1 MSSASAPATARPPQA
16 EAVQAAGALVWK
28 MVDGKARVLL
38 VHRTQH
44 KDVSLPKGKVD
55 PGETLPHTAVREIAE
70 ETGFAVVLGA
80 PLGTVEY
87 RLPNGR
93 DKVVHYWS
101 AEVDA
106 GHAERHSY
114 EANGEIRA
122 LEWVPL
128 AKAAKHL
135 TYEHDAEIV
144 ERFAA
149 QLDAGLARTFAL
161 IVLRHGKAMP
171 HERWDGPDHTRPLL
185 HLGLEQS
192 QSVAGGI
199 AAYGP
204 TVLVSSPAAR
214 CVATIAPTAAATALA
229 VKHATSISQDAYASD
244 GERVRRQVAKRL
256 GRQQTT
262 VLCSHG
268 PVIPQIL
275 SAAAE
280 LAGVGVSAQLRRG
293 AALSTGEF
301 TVMHFARES
310 EHPRLVAI
318 ETHAPAVAG

>member
-1 MSSASAPATARPPQA
+1 MTPASVSTRPDV
-16 EAVQAAGALVWK
+16 VQAAGAVVWK
-28 MVDGKARVLL
+28 MVDGKARILL

-70 ETGFAVVLGA
+70 ETGFDVILGA

-87 RLPNGR
+87 PLPNGR

-128 AKAAKHL
+128 AKAAKRL
-135 TYEHDAEIV
+135 TYAHDADVV

-149 QLDAGLARTFAL
+149 QMDAEHARTFAL

-171 HERWDGPDHTRPLL
+171 HEQWDGPDHTRPLL
-185 HLGLEQS
+185 HRGLEQS
-192 QSVAGGI
+192 RSVAGGI
-199 AAYGP
+199 AAFGP
-204 TVLVSSPAAR
+204 EVLVSSTAAR
-214 CVATIAPTAAATALA
+214 CVATIAPTAEALGLEVKTSTA
-229 VKHATSISQDAYASD
+229 ISQDAYAGD
-244 GERVRRQVAKRL
+244 GARVRKQVEKRL
-256 GRQQTT
+256 SRGMTT

-268 PVIPQIL
+268 PVIPQII
-275 SAAAE
+275 AAAVDLSGAE
-280 LAGVGVSAQLRRG
+280 VTPLVRRS
-293 AALSTGEF
+293 AALSTGEY
-301 TVMHFARES
+301 TVLHFARDTENLL
-310 EHPRLVAI
+310 LVAL
-318 ETHAPAVAG
+318 ETHNPALVG

>member
-1 MSSASAPATARPPQA
+1 MTPVPSATATA
-16 EAVQAAGALVWK
+16 SDIVEAAGAVVWK
-28 MVDGKARVLL
+28 MVDGKARILL

-70 ETGFAVVLGA
+70 ETGFDVVLGA

-106 GHAERHSY
+106 GQAERHSY

-135 TYEHDAEIV
+135 TYSHDADVV

-149 QLDAGLARTFAL
+149 RMDAGLARTFAL
-161 IVLRHGKAMP
+161 VVLRHGKAMP
-171 HERWDGPDHTRPLL
+171 HEQWDGPDHTRPLL
-185 HLGLEQS
+185 HRGLEQS
-192 QSVAGGI
+192 RSVAGGI
-199 AAYGP
+199 AAFGP
-204 TVLVSSPAAR
+204 VVLVSSTAAR
-214 CVATIAPTAAATALA
+214 CVATIAPTAEATGLE
-229 VKHATSISQDAYASD
+229 VKQSRGLSQDAYAGD
-244 GERVRRQVAKRL
+244 AARVRRQVEKRL
-256 GRQQTT
+256 SRRTT
-262 VLCSHG
+262 AVLCSHG
-268 PVIPQIL
+268 PVIPQIIA
-275 SAAAE
+275 AAAE
-280 LAGVGVSAQLRRG
+280 FVGATVTPEVRRS
-293 AALSTGEF
+293 AALATGEY
-301 TVMHFARES
+301 TVLHFSHDAER
-310 EHPRLVAI
+310 PTLVAI
-318 ETHAPAVAG
+318 ETHAPAVDA

>member
-1 MSSASAPATARPPQA
+1 MTPASATAA
-16 EAVQAAGALVWK
+16 LADTVEAAGAVVWK
-28 MVDGKARVLL
+28 MVDGKARILL

-70 ETGFAVVLGA
+70 ETGFDVVLGS

-106 GHAERHSY
+106 GQAERHSY

-135 TYEHDAEIV
+135 TYAHDADVV

-149 QLDAGLARTFAL
+149 QVEAGHARTFAL

-171 HERWDGPDHTRPLL
+171 HEQWDGPDHTRPLL
-185 HLGLEQS
+185 HRGLEQS
-192 QSVAGGI
+192 RSVAGGI
-199 AAYGP
+199 AAFGP
-204 TVLVSSPAAR
+204 ATLVSSTAAR
-214 CVATIAPTAAATALA
+214 CVATIGPTAEATGLE
-229 VKHATSISQDAYASD
+229 VKHSRGISQDAYAGD
-244 GERVRRQVAKRL
+244 GMRVRRQVEKRL
-256 GRQQTT
+256 ARGATA

-268 PVIPQIL
+268 PVIPQIIG
-275 SAAAE
+275 AAAE
-280 LAGVGVSAQLRRG
+280 LAGAPVTPQLRRS
-293 AALSTGEF
+293 AALATGEY
-301 TVMHFARES
+301 TVLHFAPGAG
-310 EHPRLVAI
+310 HPALVAI
-318 ETHAPAVAG
+318 ETHAPAIGA

>member
-1 MSSASAPATARPPQA
+1 MTSASSATATASDIV
-16 EAVQAAGALVWK
+16 EAAGAVVWK
-28 MVDGKARVLL
+28 MVDGKARILL

-70 ETGFAVVLGA
+70 ETGFDVALGA

-106 GHAERHSY
+106 GQAERHSY

-122 LEWVPL
+122 LEWVPV
-128 AKAAKHL
+128 AKAAKRL
-135 TYEHDAEIV
+135 TYAHDADVV

-149 QLDAGLARTFAL
+149 QVEAGHARTFAL

-171 HERWDGPDHTRPLL
+171 HEQWDGPDHTRPLL
-185 HLGLEQS
+185 HRGLEQS
-192 QSVAGGI
+192 RSVAGGI
-199 AAYGP
+199 AAFGP
-204 TVLVSSPAAR
+204 EVLVSSTAAR
-214 CVATIAPTAAATALA
+214 CVATIAPTAEATGLE
-229 VKHATSISQDAYASD
+229 VKQSRGISQDAYAGD
-244 GERVRRQVAKRL
+244 GLRVRRQIEKRL
-256 GRQQTT
+256 SRGVTA

-268 PVIPQIL
+268 PVIPQIIG
-275 SAAAE
+275 AAAE
-280 LAGVGVSAQLRRG
+280 LSGAPVTPQLRRS
-293 AALSTGEF
+293 AALSTGEY
-301 TVMHFARES
+301 TVLHFAHGD
-310 EHPRLVAI
+310 EHPALVAI
-318 ETHAPAVAG
+318 ETHAPAVDE

>member
-1 MSSASAPATARPPQA
+1 MSPASAPATTSTAQS
-16 EAVQAAGALVWK
+16 EAVLAAGALVWK

-87 RLPNGR
+87 ALPNGKP
-93 DKVVHYWS
+93 KVVHYWS
-101 AEVDA
+101 AEVDP

-128 AKAAKHL
+128 AKAAKRL

-199 AAYGP
+199 AGFGP
-204 TVLVSSPAAR
+204 EVLVSSTAAR
-214 CVATIAPTAAATALA
+214 CLATIAPTAAATALP
-229 VKHATSISQDAYASD
+229 VKHSIGISQDAYSAD
-244 GERVRRQVAKRL
+244 GARVQRQVAKRL
-256 GRQQTT
+256 QRRRTA

-268 PVIPQIL
+268 PVIPQIIA
-275 SAAAE
+275 AAAE
-280 LAGVGVSAQLRRG
+280 LAGIGVTPALRRG

-318 ETHAPAVAG
+318 ETHAPAVEA

>member
-1 MSSASAPATARPPQA
+1 MSPASTATAA
-16 EAVQAAGALVWK
+16 DIVEAAGAVVWK

-55 PGETLPHTAVREIAE
+55 PGETLPHTAVREIEE
-70 ETGFAVVLGA
+70 ETGFSVVLGA
-80 PLGTVEY
+80 PLGVVEY

-93 DKVVHYWS
+93 DKTVHYWA

-135 TYEHDAEIV
+135 TYAHDADVI

-149 QLDAGLARTFAL
+149 RMDAGLARTYAL
-161 IVLRHGKAMP
+161 VVLRHGKAMP
-171 HERWDGPDHTRPLL
+171 HEQWDGPDHTRPLL
-185 HLGLEQS
+185 QRGLDQS
-192 QSVAGGI
+192 LSVAGGI
-199 AAYGP
+199 AAFGP
-204 TVLVSSPAAR
+204 ETLVSSTAAR
-214 CVATIAPTAAATALA
+214 CLATIAPTAEATGLE
-229 VKHATSISQDAYASD
+229 VKSSTGISQDAYAGD
-244 GERVRRQVAKRL
+244 GSRVRKQVAKRL
-256 GRQQTT
+256 GRRVST

-268 PVIPQIL
+268 PVIPQIIG
-275 SAAAE
+275 AAAE
-280 LAGVGVSAQLRRG
+280 LASAAVTPQLRRS
-293 AALSTGEF
+293 AALSTGEY
-301 TVMHFARES
+301 TVMHFSRD
-310 EHPRLVAI
+310 HDQPRLVAI
-318 ETHAPAVAG
+318 ESHAPAID

>member
-16 EAVQAAGALVWK
+16 EVVQAAGALVWK

-106 GHAERHSY
+106 GQAERHSY

-214 CVATIAPTAAATALA
+214 CDATIAPTAAATGLA

-256 GRQQTT
+256 GRQETT

-275 SAAAE
+275 AAAAE
-280 LAGVGVSAQLRRG
+280 LAGVGVSAPLRRG

-310 EHPRLVAI
+310 AQPRLVAI
-318 ETHAPAVAG
+318 ETHAPAIAG

>member
-1 MSSASAPATARPPQA
+1 MSPASPTTVTGTTADTV
-16 EAVQAAGALVWK
+16 EAAGAVVWK
-28 MVDGKARVLL
+28 MVDGKARILL

-70 ETGFAVVLGA
+70 ETGFVVVLGA

-93 DKVVHYWS
+93 DKIVHYWS

-106 GHAERHSY
+106 GQAERHSY
-114 EANGEIRA
+114 EANGEIFA

-135 TYEHDAEIV
+135 TYAHDADVV

-149 QLDAGLARTFAL
+149 QMDAGLARTFAL

-171 HERWDGPDHTRPLL
+171 HEQWDGPDHTRPLL
-185 HLGLEQS
+185 HRGLEQS
-192 QSVAGGI
+192 RSVAGGI
-199 AAYGP
+199 AAFGP
-204 TVLVSSPAAR
+204 EVLVSSTAAR
-214 CVATIAPTAAATALA
+214 CVATIAPVAELLGRE
-229 VKHATSISQDAYASD
+229 VKHSRGISQDAYTGDAA
-244 GERVRRQVAKRL
+244 RVRRQVEKRL
-256 GRQQTT
+256 SRRVGV

-268 PVIPQIL
+268 PVIPQVIAV
-275 SAAAE
+275 AADLTGA
-280 LAGVGVSAQLRRG
+280 VVTPQLRRS
-293 AALSTGEF
+293 AALSTGEYTVLHF
-301 TVMHFARES
+301 TREG

-318 ETHAPAVAG
+318 ETHAPVVDA

>member
-16 EAVQAAGALVWK
+16 EVLQAAGALVWK

-214 CVATIAPTAAATALA
+214 CVATIAPTAAATGLV

-256 GRQQTT
+256 ERQQTT

-275 SAAAE
+275 AAAAE
-280 LAGVGVSAQLRRG
+280 LAGVGVSAPLRRG

-310 EHPRLVAI
+310 AHPRLVAI
-318 ETHAPAVAG
+318 ETHAPAVTG

>member
-28 MVDGKARVLL
+28 MVDGKVRVLL

-149 QLDAGLARTFAL
+149 QLDAGSPAPSRSSCCGTARRCRTSGGTAPTTPARCCTSGWSSRSRWPAAL
-161 IVLRHGKAMP
+161 PRTARP
-171 HERWDGPDHTRPLL
+171 FSSRARPL
-185 HLGLEQS
+185 
-192 QSVAGGI
+192 
-199 AAYGP
+199 AA
-204 TVLVSSPAAR
+204 S
-214 CVATIAPTAAATALA
+214 
-229 VKHATSISQDAYASD
+229 
-244 GERVRRQVAKRL
+244 RR
-256 GRQQTT
+256 
-262 VLCSHG
+262 S
-268 PVIPQIL
+268 
-275 SAAAE
+275 
-280 LAGVGVSAQLRRG
+280 LRR
-293 AALSTGEF
+293 
-301 TVMHFARES
+301 R
-310 EHPRLVAI
+310 PRRRW
-318 ETHAPAVAG
+318 P

>member
-1 MSSASAPATARPPQA
+1 MTPASPVTTALA
-16 EAVQAAGALVWK
+16 DTVEAAGAVVWK
-28 MVDGKARVLL
+28 MVDGKARILL

-44 KDVSLPKGKVD
+44 KDISLPKGKVD

-70 ETGFAVVLGA
+70 ETGFDVVLGA

-106 GHAERHSY
+106 GQAERHSY

-135 TYEHDAEIV
+135 SYAHDADVV

-149 QLDAGLARTFAL
+149 LVDAGHARTFAL
-161 IVLRHGKAMP
+161 VVLRHGKAMP
-171 HERWDGPDHTRPLL
+171 HEQWDGPDHTRPLL
-185 HLGLEQS
+185 HRGLEQS
-192 QSVAGGI
+192 RSVAGGI
-199 AAYGP
+199 AAFGP
-204 TVLVSSPAAR
+204 EVLVSSTAAR
-214 CVATIAPTAAATALA
+214 CVATIAPTADATGLE
-229 VKHATSISQDAYASD
+229 VKHSRGISQDAYAGD
-244 GERVRRQVAKRL
+244 GLRVRRQVEKRL
-256 GRQQTT
+256 ARGVTA

-268 PVIPQIL
+268 PVIPQII
-275 SAAAE
+275 SAAAD
-280 LAGVGVSAQLRRG
+280 LSGATVTPQLRRS
-293 AALSTGEF
+293 AALATGEY
-301 TVMHFARES
+301 TVLHFAHGP
-310 EHPRLVAI
+310 EHPALVAI
-318 ETHAPAVAG
+318 ETHAPVVGA

>member
-1 MSSASAPATARPPQA
+1 MSSASTPVAART
-16 EAVQAAGALVWK
+16 VQTQPVLAAGAVVWK
-28 MVDGKARVLL
+28 MVDGKARILL

-70 ETGFAVVLGA
+70 ETGFDVILGA

-87 RLPNGR
+87 ALPNGR
-93 DKVVHYWS
+93 PKVVHYWS
-101 AEVDA
+101 AEVDP

-122 LEWVPL
+122 LEWVPI
-128 AKAAKHL
+128 AKAAKRL
-135 TYEHDAEIV
+135 TYEHDADIV
-144 ERFAA
+144 ERFAG

-185 HLGLEQS
+185 NHGLEQS

-199 AAYGP
+199 AAFGP
-204 TVLVSSPAAR
+204 ETLVSSTAAR
-214 CVATIAPTAAATALA
+214 CVATIAPTAAATGLP
-229 VKHATSISQDAYASD
+229 VKHAAGISQDAYAAD
-244 GERVRRQVAKRL
+244 GARVRRQVEKRL
-256 GRQQTT
+256 ARHRTA

-268 PVIPQIL
+268 PVIPQIIG
-275 SAAAE
+275 AAAE

-318 ETHAPAVAG
+318 ETHAPAVEA

>member
-1 MSSASAPATARPPQA
+1 MTPAAPVTATASDIV
-16 EAVQAAGALVWK
+16 EAAGAVVWK
-28 MVDGKARVLL
+28 MVEGKARILL

-70 ETGFAVVLGA
+70 ETGFDVVLGA

-106 GHAERHSY
+106 GQAERHSY

-135 TYEHDAEIV
+135 SYAHDVDVV

-149 QLDAGLARTFAL
+149 RMDAGLARTFAL
-161 IVLRHGKAMP
+161 VVLRHGKAMP
-171 HERWDGPDHTRPLL
+171 HEQWDGPDHTRPLL
-185 HLGLEQS
+185 HRGLEQS
-192 QSVAGGI
+192 RSVAGGI
-199 AAYGP
+199 AAFGP
-204 TVLVSSPAAR
+204 QALVTSTAAR
-214 CVATIAPTAAATALA
+214 CVATIAPTAEATGLE
-229 VKHATSISQDAYASD
+229 VKHSRGLSQDAYSAD
-244 GERVRRQVAKRL
+244 AARVRRQVKKHLAR
-256 GRQQTT
+256 RATA

-268 PVIPQIL
+268 PVIPQIV
-275 SAAAE
+275 AAVAE
-280 LAGVGVSAQLRRG
+280 ATGAPVTAALRSS
-293 AALSTGEF
+293 AALSTGEY
-301 TVMHFARES
+301 TVLHLAREAG
-310 EHPRLVAI
+310 PLRLVAI
-318 ETHAPAVAG
+318 ERHSPALDA

>member
-1 MSSASAPATARPPQA
+1 MTPASHAAPVRTVSDTV
-16 EAVQAAGALVWK
+16 EAAGAVVWK
-28 MVDGKARVLL
+28 MVDGKARILL

-70 ETGFAVVLGA
+70 ETGFEVSLGA

-122 LEWVPL
+122 LEWVPI
-128 AKAAKHL
+128 AKAVKHL
-135 TYEHDAEIV
+135 TYEHDADVV

-149 QLDAGLARTFAL
+149 QLEAGLARTFAI

-171 HERWDGPDHTRPLL
+171 HEQWDGPDHTRPLL
-185 HLGLEQS
+185 HRGLEQS
-192 QSVAGGI
+192 RSVAGGV
-199 AAYGP
+199 AAFGP
-204 TVLVSSPAAR
+204 ETLVTSTAAR
-214 CVATIAPTAAATALA
+214 CVATIAPTADITGLE
-229 VKHATSISQDAYASD
+229 VKHSRSISQDAYASD
-244 GERVRRQVAKRL
+244 GLRVRRQVEKRL
-256 GRQQTT
+256 ARRTT
-262 VLCSHG
+262 AVLCSHG
-268 PVIPQIL
+268 PVIPQIIG
-275 SAAAE
+275 AVAE
-280 LAGVGVSAQLRRG
+280 LTGAAVTPALRRS
-293 AALSTGEF
+293 AALSTGEYA
-301 TVMHFARES
+301 VMHVSAEG
-310 EHPRLVAI
+310 PALRLVAI
-318 ETHAPAVAG
+318 ETHIPAVDA

>member
-1 MSSASAPATARPPQA
+1 MTAASPLITALA
-16 EAVQAAGALVWK
+16 DTVEAAGAVVWK
-28 MVDGKARVLL
+28 MVDGKARILL

-70 ETGFAVVLGA
+70 ETGFDVVLGA

-106 GHAERHSY
+106 GQAERHSY

-122 LEWVPL
+122 LEWVPV
-128 AKAAKHL
+128 AKAAKRL
-135 TYEHDAEIV
+135 TYAHDADVV

-149 QLDAGLARTFAL
+149 QVEAGHARTFAL

-171 HERWDGPDHTRPLL
+171 HEQWDGPDHTRPLL
-185 HLGLEQS
+185 HRGLEQS
-192 QSVAGGI
+192 RSVAGGI
-199 AAYGP
+199 AAFGP
-204 TVLVSSPAAR
+204 EVLVSSTAAR
-214 CVATIAPTAAATALA
+214 CVATIAPTADATGLE
-229 VKHATSISQDAYASD
+229 VKHSRGISQDAYAGD
-244 GERVRRQVAKRL
+244 GLRVRRQVEKRL
-256 GRQQTT
+256 ERGVTA

-268 PVIPQIL
+268 PVIPQII

-280 LAGVGVSAQLRRG
+280 LSGATMTSQLRRS
-293 AALSTGEF
+293 AALSTGEY
-301 TVMHFARES
+301 TVLHFAPGN
-310 EHPRLVAI
+310 EHPALVAI
-318 ETHAPAVAG
+318 ETHAPAVGA

>member
-1 MSSASAPATARPPQA
+1 MTPASPVTTARTTA
-16 EAVQAAGALVWK
+16 DVVEAAGAVVWK
-28 MVDGKARVLL
+28 MVDGKARILL

-70 ETGFAVVLGA
+70 ETGFDVSLGA

-106 GHAERHSY
+106 GQAERHSY
-114 EANGEIRA
+114 EANGEILA
-122 LEWVPL
+122 LEWVPI
-128 AKAAKHL
+128 AKAVKHL
-135 TYEHDAEIV
+135 TYEHDADVV

-171 HERWDGPDHTRPLL
+171 HEQWDGPDHTRPLL

-192 QSVAGGI
+192 RSVAGGI
-199 AAYGP
+199 AAFGP
-204 TVLVSSPAAR
+204 ATLVTSTAAR
-214 CVATIAPTAAATALA
+214 CVSTIAPSAELTGLE
-229 VKHATSISQDAYASD
+229 VKQSRSISQDAYASD
-244 GERVRRQVAKRL
+244 AVRVRRQVEKRL
-256 GRQQTT
+256 ARRTT
-262 VLCSHG
+262 AVLCSHG
-268 PVIPQIL
+268 PVIPQIIG
-275 SAAAE
+275 AVAE
-280 LAGVGVSAQLRRG
+280 YTGAPVNPGLRRS
-293 AALSTGEF
+293 AALSTGEYA
-301 TVMHFARES
+301 VLHVSAEGD
-310 EHPRLVAI
+310 HPRLVAI
-318 ETHAPAVAG
+318 ETHSPAVSA

>member
-1 MSSASAPATARPPQA
+1 MTPVPSATATA
-16 EAVQAAGALVWK
+16 SDIVEAAGAVVWK
-28 MVDGKARVLL
+28 MVDGKARILL

-70 ETGFAVVLGA
+70 ETGFDVVLGA

-106 GHAERHSY
+106 GQAERHSY

-135 TYEHDAEIV
+135 TYSHDADVV

-149 QLDAGLARTFAL
+149 RMDAGLARTFAL
-161 IVLRHGKAMP
+161 VVLRHGKAMP
-171 HERWDGPDHTRPLL
+171 HEQWDGPDHTRPLL
-185 HLGLEQS
+185 HRGLEQS
-192 QSVAGGI
+192 RSVAGGI
-199 AAYGP
+199 AAFGP
-204 TVLVSSPAAR
+204 VALVSSTAAR
-214 CVATIAPTAAATALA
+214 CVATIAPTAEATGLE
-229 VKHATSISQDAYASD
+229 VKHSRGLSQDAYAGD
-244 GERVRRQVAKRL
+244 AARVRRQVEKRL
-256 GRQQTT
+256 SRRTT
-262 VLCSHG
+262 AVLCSHG
-268 PVIPQIL
+268 PVIPQIIA
-275 SAAAE
+275 AAAE
-280 LAGVGVSAQLRRG
+280 FAGATVTPEVRRS
-293 AALSTGEF
+293 AALATGEY
-301 TVMHFARES
+301 TVLHFSHDAER
-310 EHPRLVAI
+310 PALVAI
-318 ETHAPAVAG
+318 ETHAPAVDA

>member
-1 MSSASAPATARPPQA
+1 MSSASASVTAREPQT

-28 MVDGKARVLL
+28 MVDGKVRVLL

-135 TYEHDAEIV
+135 TYEHDTEIV

-192 QSVAGGI
+192 QSVASGI

-214 CVATIAPTAAATALA
+214 CVATIAPTAATTGLP

-256 GRQQTT
+256 ESQQTT

-275 SAAAE
+275 AAAAE
-280 LAGVGVSAQLRRG
+280 LAGVGVSAPLRRG

-310 EHPRLVAI
+310 AHPRLVAI

>member
-1 MSSASAPATARPPQA
+1 MSSASTPVATRP
-16 EAVQAAGALVWK
+16 VQTEPVLAAGAVVWK
-28 MVDGKARVLL
+28 MVDGKARILL

-70 ETGFAVVLGA
+70 ETGFDVVLGA

-87 RLPNGR
+87 ALPNGR
-93 DKVVHYWS
+93 PKVVHYWS
-101 AEVDA
+101 AEVDP

-122 LEWVPL
+122 LEWVPI
-128 AKAAKHL
+128 AKAAKRL
-135 TYEHDAEIV
+135 TYEHDADIV
-144 ERFAA
+144 ERFAG

-185 HLGLEQS
+185 NHGLEQS

-199 AAYGP
+199 AAFGP
-204 TVLVSSPAAR
+204 ETLVSSTAAR
-214 CVATIAPTAAATALA
+214 CVATIAPTAAATGLP
-229 VKHATSISQDAYASD
+229 VKHAAGISQDAYAAD
-244 GERVRRQVAKRL
+244 GARVRRQVEKRL
-256 GRQQTT
+256 ARHRTA

-268 PVIPQIL
+268 PVIPQIIG
-275 SAAAE
+275 AAAE
-280 LAGVGVSAQLRRG
+280 LAGVGVSAPLRRG

-318 ETHAPAVAG
+318 ETHAPAVEA